1 MLLCV
6 VFEPFVAG
14 GSRLFDAKE
23 LTLLQNAQQNHNSGL
38 LLKGAR
44 LD

>member
-14 GSRLFDAKE
+14 GSRLLEE
-23 LTLLQNAQQNHNSGL
+23 LTLLQHAEQNHRL

>member
-1 MLLCV
+1 MLLRV

-14 GSRLFDAKE
+14 GIRLVDAKE
-23 LTLLQNAQQNHNSGL
+23 LMLLQNAQQNHNRL

>member
-1 MLLCV
+1 MLLCL

-14 GSRLFDAKE
+14 GFRLADAKE
-23 LTLLQNAQQNHNSGL
+23 LMLLQNAQQNHNSRL